1 VENLELYN
9 KLREVP
15 KEAKK
20 EIGAG
25 RLKGFTDINPMWRI
39 KRMTE
44 VFGPCGIGWW
54 YVIKDKHMEGD
65 EKEVRAFVDVDLFYK
80 LGDEVSQ
87 PVPGTGGASFV
98 TQERNGA
105 YISDECYKMA
115 LTDALSVA
123 MKSIGVGAD
132 VYYEK
137 DRDKY
142 TTTDGDAPKKQ
153 EKKQTK
159 SDDDSLFYQTA
170 EGMIQKEGG
179 VEYGTCAKC
188 GNPIYQTRKKDGTF
202 LSVRDMIVLGLRSF
216 NKPLCKDCYNE
227 AVKSAKEK

>member
-1 VENLELYN
+1 MGNLDLYN
-9 KLREVP
+9 ALRTVP
-15 KEAKK
+15 NEAKK
-20 EIGAG
+20 EIVAG

-54 YVIKDKHMEGD
+54 YVIKDKRMEGD
-65 EKEVRAFVDVDLFYK
+65 GSEVRVFVDVDLYYK
-80 LGDEVSQ
+80 WEDVVSQ
-87 PVPGTGGASFV
+87 PVPGTGGSSFI

-105 YISDECYKMA
+105 YTSDECYKMA

-142 TTTDGDAPKKQ
+142 TQAEDAQKNKK
-153 EKKQTK
+153 K
-159 SDDDSLFYQTA
+159 SEEDTNALFYQTA
-170 EGMIQKEGG
+170 EGMIKKEGG

-216 NKPLCKDCYNE
+216 NQPLCRDCYNE
-227 AVKSAKEK
+227 AVKAAKEK